1 MSTTEPNIDRVIDAP
16 SDNFVYRILPRWLWP
31 HAQLARW
38 DRPIGWQ
45 LLMWPCFWSS
55 ALAANALAAE
65 GRLNLGLFVFHL
77 FLFFAGSVAM
87 RGAGCT
93 YNDLVDHEIDNLVA
107 RTRSRPL
114 PSGRIS
120 RRNAKIFMVVQSL
133 VGLAVLLCFN
143 SFSIMLGILSL
154 AVVAIY
160 PFAKRFTDWPQFF
173 LGLAFSWGG
182 STYPWGS
189 PEILGLFALAAL
201 GLFLWVWAELRVE
214 HPLFDL
220 SVFRIPTFTYAAL
233 ASFFYGPAFLG
244 TVAFLPL
251 YLQVVKGVSASQSG
265 VTVLPLTLGVVLGS
279 VGAGQAAAR
288 LGRYKALLLGSAL
301 FLLALF
307 LAFHFVLQVDTPLW
321 LAVGLFF
328 LSGLGLGPAQSLLN
342 VAAQNDVPMAR
353 IGSATSAVQ
362 FMRQIG
368 STMGIALLG
377 TVLAGS
383 LTSHLAQAF
392 PGGASAPAMARSGE
406 GMALDLDRE
415 FARLEDLLV
424 RALKGDEAAYRA
436 LVEDPALPKA
446 FLKDLIPGG
455 LPARFA
461 RLEGLAVRA
470 LQGDEAAYR
479 ALLADPGVPQAL
491 KARIPPG
498 GLRKGTLALL
508 ERALSGDPGA
518 KAALLASPFLD
529 ARLKALVESPPPP
542 ALRDQLLRQVDA
554 ALARAEPEA
563 ERALLRALAQ
573 AEAKA
578 LDEVPRRAVEGLERT
593 KARLKGALSLGI
605 TEALRRIFLFSAL
618 FIALALAFILLL
630 PDRELKGRPAPG
642 GVE

>member
-1 MSTTEPNIDRVIDAP
+1 MGPWLGGLLTDHLSWRWVFYINMPVGAVALW
-16 SDNFVYRILPRWLWP
+16 FILRYMPR
-31 HAQLARW
+31 
-38 DRPIGWQ
+38 
-45 LLMWPCFWSS
+45 
-55 ALAANALAAE
+55 
-65 GRLNLGLFVFHL
+65 
-77 FLFFAGSVAM
+77 
-87 RGAGCT
+87 
-93 YNDLVDHEIDNLVA
+93 
-107 RTRSRPL
+107 
-114 PSGRIS
+114 
-120 RRNAKIFMVVQSL
+120 
-133 VGLAVLLCFN
+133 
-143 SFSIMLGILSL
+143 LS
-154 AVVAIY
+154 
-160 PFAKRFTDWPQFF
+160 PGHRERFDF
-173 LGLAFSWGG
+173 LGALLLAGWAVPLMLAFSWGG

-201 GLFLWVWAELRVE
+201 GLFLWVWAELRVK

-307 LAFHFVLQVDTPLW
+307 LVFHPVLRVDTPLW

-383 LTSHLAQAF
+383 LTGHLAQAF

-436 LVEDPALPKA
+436 LM
-446 FLKDLIPGG
+446 
-455 LPARFA
+455 
-461 RLEGLAVRA
+461 
-470 LQGDEAAYR
+470 
-479 ALLADPGVPQAL
+479 ADPEVPQAL

-498 GLRKGTLALL
+498 GLRQGTLALL
-508 ERALSGDPGA
+508 ERALSGDPEA
-518 KAALLASPFLD
+518 RAALRASPFLD
-529 ARLKALVESPPPP
+529 ARLKALLESPPPP
-542 ALRDQLLRQVDA
+542 ALQGQVLRQVEA

-563 ERALLRALAQ
+563 ERALLRALDQ

-593 KARLKGALSLGI
+593 KARLKEALSLGI
-605 TEALRRIFLFSAL
+605 TEALRRIFPYNAL
-618 FIALALAFILLL
+618 FVALALAFLLLL

-642 GVE
+642 TVE